1 MKITLTFLIL
11 SCLLAAPVC
20 AEDLNITIK
29 HDQSGI
35 ADEIIKLKDFDFEL
49 QQRERDRRKRWSI
62 EDSNDAVKVGD
73 GYFNEGEID
82 DALFF
87 YRMAIKIDR
96 TNADAHKK
104 FIEARKVLKDT
115 SSARYYRAMEYD
127 RKGMK
132 DKAID
137 ELVQELKEHPDN
149 EQARIKL
156 NEIESK

>member
-1 MKITLTFLIL
+1 MKISIILIL
-11 SCLLAAPVC
+11 LSLLTAPAF

-29 HDQSGI
+29 HDQSGV

-49 QQRERDRRKRWSI
+49 QQRERERMKRWNI

-87 YRMAIKIDR
+87 YQMAIKIDR

-104 FIEARKVLKDT
+104 YLAARKAEKET
-115 SSARYYRAMEYD
+115 SSPRYHRAMEYD

-132 DKAID
+132 DRAID

>member
-1 MKITLTFLIL
+1 MKMTATFLIL
-11 SCLLAAPVC
+11 LSLSAVPVF

-29 HDQSGI
+29 HDQSGV

-49 QQRERDRRKRWSI
+49 QQRERDRMKRWSI

-82 DALFF
+82 DAIFF
-87 YRMAIKIDR
+87 YQMAIKIDR
-96 TNADAHKK
+96 TNAEAHKK
-104 FIEARKVLKDT
+104 YLAARKKEQEL
-115 SSARYYRAMEYD
+115 SSPRYHRAMEYE
-127 RKGMK
+127 RKGFK

-137 ELVQELKEHPDN
+137 ELVQELEEHPEN